1 MSSCAIYLRIRQYL
15 KEKKRE
21 IGSTTR
27 SPQINLELH
36 LLRRIVNNIQYRF
49 LWLCWFAKLVGLPQ
63 LSFPCYFFGVYLNV
77 KTCKRFSFSLARA
90 GVWFLFNIS
99 WLFCVLYFIS
109 QLSFFGGSPSVPTPL
124 VSPLFFAAYGIIYVN
139 VWLIVTFIQN
149 SAIFVSPISV
159 LACNFTF
166 QIQ

>member
-1 MSSCAIYLRIRQYL
+1 MSSCAIYVRIRQYL

-21 IGSTTR
+21 FSFTTR
-27 SPQINLELH
+27 SHQISLELH

-49 LWLCWFAKLVGLPQ
+49 LWPCWFAKLLGLPQ
-63 LSFPCYFFGVYLNV
+63 FSLPCYFFGVYLNV
-77 KTCKRFSFSLARA
+77 KTCNSFSFSLTRA
-90 GVWFLFNIS
+90 GVGFCLIS
-99 WLFCVLYFIS
+99 LGSFVFFILHHS
-109 QLSFFGGSPSVPTPL
+109 SEFFVGLSSYTEGEPPFFRCK
-124 VSPLFFAAYGIIYVN
+124 GIIYVN

-159 LACNFTF
+159 LECNFTF

>member
-15 KEKKRE
+15 EEQKRE
-21 IGSTTR
+21 ISFTTR
-27 SPQINLELH
+27 SQQINLELH

-49 LWLCWFAKLVGLPQ
+49 LWQCRFAKLVGLPQ

-77 KTCKRFSFSLARA
+77 KTSKGFFFSLARA

-99 WLFCVLYFIS
+99 WLFCALYFTS
-109 QLSFFGGSPSVPTPL
+109 QLGFFGGSPSVPTPM

-139 VWLIVTFIQN
+139 VGLIVTFI
-149 SAIFVSPISV
+149 
-159 LACNFTF
+159 
-166 QIQ
+166 